1 MSKKDMT
8 MIVVLL
14 VGYFVFTRLS
24 AGMGQ
29 MRPRHDREIPLWG
42 HTNRV

>member
-8 MIVVLL
+8 IMAILVIGYLVLRG
-14 VGYFVFTRLS
+14 GY
-24 AGMGQ
+24 MGQ

-42 HTNRV
+42 HTNRT